1 MSRSFPSKLWSTNVF
16 PLIRPQ
22 HPMWSSIPTFAPEA
36 ARAATAARAARAALI
51 NTTMAAAKAALI
63 NTTMAAAMAALINT
77 TMAAAAFSR
86 DTVPK
91 IWRPARSPP
100 PTVRRPPPPMVRRPP
115 MLTVPRPLASLSH
128 METVKQRLRCW
139 IMWLVIHF
147 VNRVR
152 VWPPTTLASKVNL
165 K

>member
-1 MSRSFPSKLWSTNVF
+1 MHYTIILLDKIQILFSLSKSCLRMSRSFPSKVWSTNVC
-16 PLIRPQ
+16 PLIRPR

-36 ARAATAARAARAALI
+36 AMAATAAR
-51 NTTMAAAKAALI
+51 
-63 NTTMAAAMAALINT
+63 AALINT

-86 DTVPK
+86 DMGLK
-91 IWRPARSPP
+91 IWRPAQFPP
-100 PTVRRPPPPMVRRPP
+100 PTVSRPPPPTARRPPTPMVRRPP
-115 MLTVPRPLASLSH
+115 ASLSR

-139 IMWLVIHF
+139 IKWRAIHC